1 MVRSDEQLQNPAHM
15 FVQCTNMYRIARTC
29 TELHELVQLVISKYE
44 RSGNQKMECTLEETE
59 VVVLFNESAVLNL
72 YKHVHELV
80 HVRAN
85 MYTTLGLWIY

>member
-1 MVRSDEQLQNPAHM
+1 M
-15 FVQCTNMYRIARTC
+15 IG
-29 TELHELVQLVISKYE
+29 E

-59 VVVLFNESAVLNL
+59 IVVLFNEPDVLNL

-85 MYTTLGLWIY
+85 MYTTLDLWIYGSKTCVNIGLDCART